1 MLASADAVQV
11 RASAYDLRGTE
22 APPAEASQ
30 AAVAP
35 PLVMRGRGSS
45 ARIVDAAGTEV
56 WHASEAAPLYGLR
69 ASPDGRR
76 VVTYAGDA
84 NSSVRPVEA
93 LETAQPLPT
102 HPDVPGATSFGQWF
116 WLDAQRLLGVA
127 ELPAQ
132 DDDAGLTAAERE
144 SRPPLATLLAVFDL
158 RDGTL
163 RDVDIANGL
172 PRVFLVEA
180 VQDGRV
186 QLLEEDAGTA
196 VWAELVAA
204 PH

>member
-1 MLASADAVQV
+1 MSTMFPGAARAACAVLACLATGCAVAGDRDTPTPAMLASADAVQV

-102 HPDVPGATSFGQWF
+102 HP
-116 WLDAQRLLGVA
+116 
-127 ELPAQ
+127 
-132 DDDAGLTAAERE
+132 
-144 SRPPLATLLAVFDL
+144 
-158 RDGTL
+158 
-163 RDVDIANGL
+163 
-172 PRVFLVEA
+172 
-180 VQDGRV
+180 
-186 QLLEEDAGTA
+186 
-196 VWAELVAA
+196 
-204 PH
+204 